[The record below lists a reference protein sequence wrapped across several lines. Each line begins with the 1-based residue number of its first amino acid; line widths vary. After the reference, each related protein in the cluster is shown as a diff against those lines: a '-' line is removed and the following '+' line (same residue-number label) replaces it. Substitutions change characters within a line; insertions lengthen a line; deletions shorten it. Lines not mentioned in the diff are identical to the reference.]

1 MKPISFFT
9 TSNKLYF
16 QKNGKQ
22 FVDSFRKFSGCDLVV
37 YSEDLD
43 ELISAKFHIR
53 RIKHWDLIKKFQDEF
68 RNKMSSRYAF
78 LPYHSKMDIWAIKI
92 AIQLQFLEA
101 QSEGAGVYID
111 SDSVIFSEKFDEVID
126 GFISPVKSYDLG
138 IFRRVNS
145 HLHPESGFL
154 VLNASSESL
163 KATYQNM
170 LDRILSHQFYNLPSL
185 TDCSLLDDEII
196 SKSINAIDFCD
207 YYQLKST
214 NPVYES
220 DLRKVMLHLKGP
232 RKGSYSSIKKILGF
246 YR

>member
-1 MKPISFFT
+1 MKPISFFS

-22 FVDSFRKFSGCDLVV
+22 FVESFRKFSGCDLVV

-43 ELISAKFHIR
+43 ELTSANFHIK

-68 RNKMSSRYAF
+68 RDKMSSRYAY
-78 LPYHSKMDIWAIKI
+78 LPYHSRMDIWAIKI
-92 AIQLQFLEA
+92 AIQLQFLET
-101 QSEGAGVYID
+101 QNDGMGVYID
-111 SDSVIFSEKFDEVID
+111 SDSVVYSEKFDEVIEK
-126 GFISPVKSYDLG
+126 FINPVKSYDLG
-138 IFRRVNS
+138 IFRRVET

-154 VLNASSESL
+154 VLNSSSEIL
-163 KATYQNM
+163 KSSYQNM
-170 LDRILSHQFYNLPSL
+170 LDRILSHQFYDLPSL

-220 DLRKVMLHLKGP
+220 NLREVMLHLKGP
-232 RKGSYSSIKKILGF
+232 RKGRYSSIKKILGF
-246 YR
+246 YK